1 MPKGLYPLFLLTI
14 SFLLFGSTIAA
25 LAQQA
30 NTQPLIHS
38 PANVQ
43 SQNQTLLTSSKN
55 TDAPPENSGQN
66 KDFVQE
72 FVLNNFYLSS
82 TDTTLTARLSL
93 SITDMAQL
101 ANMLRD
107 GARLKLKCDAHLYR
121 KRTFWANSLLDSS
134 TFVSSLRYAPLQREF
149 IIMSANIPPLSQSV
163 LTSLLQVTWGNLE
176 MPLCRLEELEKGET
190 YLAEVVV
197 GLYHEE
203 MPPWLKTNVFFW
215 SDEIIAPKTYQL
227 EFTY

>member
-1 MPKGLYPLFLLTI
+1 MPKGLYPLFLLTF
-14 SFLLFGSTIAA
+14 SFLLFGSTGAA

-30 NTQPLIHS
+30 NTPPPVQIPAGQPAKQS
-38 PANVQ
+38 PL
-43 SQNQTLLTSSKN
+43 S
-55 TDAPPENSGQN
+55 APETPETQLENID
-66 KDFVQE
+66 KDFSQE

-93 SITDMAQL
+93 SVNDMVQL

-107 GARLKLKCDAHLYR
+107 GARLKLKCDAFLYR
-121 KRTFWANSLLDSS
+121 KRTFWANALLDSS

-149 IIMSANIPPLSQSV
+149 IVMSANIPPLSQPA
-163 LTSLLQVTWGNLE
+163 LTSLLQMTWGNLE

-215 SDEIIAPKTYQL
+215 SDQIIAPKTYKL